1 MKNISSKFSFYEQLH
16 RDVLSHFKRWVREL
30 MRVKKKP
37 IYINYHNLC
46 SIFFNKKFY
55 SRSRNISLNSN
66 TRCME
71 YLVFL

>member
-30 MRVKKKP
+30 MRVKKKTHLIITICVP
-37 IYINYHNLC
+37 F
-46 SIFFNKKFY
+46 FFNKKYY